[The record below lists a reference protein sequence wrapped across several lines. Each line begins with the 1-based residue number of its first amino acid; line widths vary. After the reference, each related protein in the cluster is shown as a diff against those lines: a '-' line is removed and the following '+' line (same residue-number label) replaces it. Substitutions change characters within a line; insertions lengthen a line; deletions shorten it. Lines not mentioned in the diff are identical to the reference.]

1 MSDSDDFNDMN
12 STMGGSTADFSG
24 GPNLRDETDL
34 TGMDVDSAKEYVLS
48 YITTLKQTQRELKV
62 IEGELDLWQ
71 KRVEFAK
78 ERGRPDLISAA
89 EMKAREISEKYAK
102 LELEEK
108 DLAGKARI
116 LMENFKKLKTGFT
129 PTVDAE
135 QLAAEL
141 DMITGGPDKVA
152 EKIIEEETI
161 AELEKLKQKLKDEGS
176 L

>member
-1 MSDSDDFNDMN
+1 MSDSDDFNNMN
-12 STMGGSTADFSG
+12 STMGGSTTDFTG

-34 TGMDVDSAKEYVLS
+34 TGMDLAAAKEYVLS

-62 IEGELDLWQ
+62 ISEELALWQ
-71 KRVEFAK
+71 QRVEFAK
-78 ERGRPDLISAA
+78 ERGREDLISAA
-89 EMKAREISEKYAK
+89 GMKVREISEKYAR
-102 LELEEK
+102 LEMEEK
-108 DLAGKARI
+108 DLAGKVQT
-116 LMENFKKLKTGFT
+116 LMANLKRLKTGFT
-129 PTVDAE
+129 PTVNAE

-152 EKIIEEETI
+152 EKIKEEETI